1 MAGDRTGGSTVPRR
15 RLGRE
20 LRKLREAANL
30 TVDRAAE
37 ELERSPATIWRIETG
52 QGSRRIR
59 DVKDMCELY
68 KAGDKMTEAL
78 MALATETKA
87 KGWWHSYGDVIPET
101 FDVYIGLEEA
111 AEQIS
116 SYQPQ
121 LVDGLLQTEDYAR
134 VLIRADHPDEDDGEI
149 GKRVQLRMARQAV
162 LRRAEAPPS
171 LDVIL
176 TELVLRCPVGGPGV
190 MTSQL
195 DHLAVACELPNV
207 SLRIV
212 PFAAGFHLGM
222 MTGPFVVLRFPANGS
237 GDDSEPPT
245 VYADGYTGSLYLDK
259 PHEVE
264 RYSAALDSIRHAAL
278 SEAESARLI
287 KETAEELRND

>member
-20 LRKLREAANL
+20 LKKLREAANL
-30 TVDRAAE
+30 TVARAAE
-37 ELERSPATIWRIETG
+37 QLEHSPATIWRIETG
-52 QGSRRIR
+52 QGARRIR

-68 KAGDKMTEAL
+68 KADGKMTEAL

-116 SYQPQ
+116 SYQPE

-134 VLIRADHPDEDDGEI
+134 VLIRADHPDEDSGEI

-162 LRRAEAPPS
+162 LRRAEAPPR

-176 TELVLRCPVGGPGV
+176 TELVLRCPVGGPQV
-190 MTSQL
+190 MAAQL
-195 DHLAVACELPNV
+195 DHLAEACELPNV

-212 PFAAGFHLGM
+212 PFAVGFHLGM

-278 SEAESARLI
+278 SETESARLI
-287 KETAEELRND
+287 KKTAEELRND